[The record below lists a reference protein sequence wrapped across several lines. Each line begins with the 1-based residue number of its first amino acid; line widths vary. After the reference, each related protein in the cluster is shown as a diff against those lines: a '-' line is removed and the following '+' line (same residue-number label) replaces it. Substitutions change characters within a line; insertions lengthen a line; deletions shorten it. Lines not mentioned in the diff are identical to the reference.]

1 MKQLLIRAIVHGCWV
16 GLVLFG
22 FAAYGQQPSVSEPLG
37 EKFKVPHLLVKQQS
51 RVVFY
56 RLATDKQPG
65 AVSLY
70 IDGAY
75 QASLQRGAF
84 TELCL
89 APGKIDV
96 SARMTENGQ
105 TVREGYDV
113 VNSLTLDA
121 GKEVFVHVFEEANG
135 QALMMAERPE
145 KALHQL
151 VKTRAQQHTVSRVA
165 RAQVCQDA
173 PKAAAKPVVKPVAA
187 LASVTLGADALF
199 PFGQSDVET
208 IAPKGRRILDH
219 LVDRIKSEFGAGK
232 AVNIHIT
239 GHADRFGTD
248 KGNLRLSKARAEAIK
263 AYFVAGGL
271 VPESITTDGRGD
283 KEPVITT
290 CAKALTAAN
299 VACNKPNRRVVVE
312 VGPKQASKAND

>member
-1 MKQLLIRAIVHGCWV
+1 MKQLLVRAMVHGCWV
-16 GLVLFG
+16 GVVLFG
-22 FAAYGQQPSVSEPLG
+22 SAAYAQQPSVSEPLG
-37 EKFKVPHLLVKQQS
+37 EKFKVPNLLVKQQS

-65 AVSLY
+65 AISLY

-89 APGKIDV
+89 PPGKIEV
-96 SARMTENGQ
+96 GARMTENGQ
-105 TVREGYDV
+105 TVRDGYDV
-113 VNSLTLDA
+113 ANSLTLGA
-121 GKEVFVHVFEEANG
+121 GKEVFVHVFEEVNG
-135 QALMMAERPE
+135 QGLMMAERPE
-145 KALHQL
+145 KALPDL
-151 VKTRAQQHTVSRVA
+151 VKTRAQQHTISRVA
-165 RAQVCQDA
+165 KAQVCQDA
-173 PKAAAKPVVKPVAA
+173 PKAAAKPASP
-187 LASVTLGADALF
+187 LTSVTLGADALF
-199 PFGQSDVET
+199 PFGKSDVDT

-219 LVDRIKSEFGAGK
+219 LIDRIKSEFGAGK

-239 GHADRFGTD
+239 GHADSFGTD
-248 KGNLRLSKARAEAIK
+248 QGNLRLSKARAEAIK

-271 VPESITTDGRGD
+271 LPQSISTDGRGD
-283 KEPVITT
+283 KEPVIKT

>member
-1 MKQLLIRAIVHGCWV
+1 MKQLLVRAMVHGCWV
-16 GLVLFG
+16 GVVLLG
-22 FAAYGQQPSVSEPLG
+22 SAAYAQQPSVSEPLG

-56 RLATDKQPG
+56 RLATDKKPG
-65 AVSLY
+65 AISLY

-89 APGKIDV
+89 PPGKIEV
-96 SARMTENGQ
+96 GARMTENGQ
-105 TVREGYDV
+105 TVRDGYDV
-113 VNSLTLDA
+113 ANSLTLDP
-121 GKEVFVHVFEEANG
+121 GKEVFVHVFEEVNG

-145 KALHQL
+145 KALPDL
-151 VKTRAQQHTVSRVA
+151 VKTRAQQHTISRVA
-165 RAQVCQDA
+165 KAQVCQDA
-173 PKAAAKPVVKPVAA
+173 PKAAAKPASR
-187 LASVTLGADALF
+187 LTSVTLGADALF
-199 PFGQSDVET
+199 PFGKSDVDT

-219 LVDRIKSEFGAGK
+219 LIDRIKSEFGAGK

-239 GHADRFGTD
+239 GHADSFGTD
-248 KGNLRLSKARAEAIK
+248 QGNLRLSKARAEAIK

-271 VPESITTDGRGD
+271 LPNSITTDGRGD
-283 KEPVITT
+283 KDPVIKT

-312 VGPKQASKAND
+312 VGPKQASKVND